1 MTLTTDET
9 KQWLLAFG
17 KRIQEKKE
25 YLSDLD
31 QAIGDG
37 DHGSNM
43 ARGVS
48 AVIETIK
55 DDSFDNPSEVMKK
68 AAMAMISKVGGASG
82 PLYGSAFLEMSKV
95 IDNEP
100 VPVVV
105 EEGLKAIKKRGQA
118 ELKDKTMVD
127 MWAPVVE
134 ALKSDT
140 LTEDFIKETMEATKP
155 LKAKKGRAS
164 YLNERSIGHLD
175 PGAVSSGY
183 LFEALLKEAEK
194 ID

>member
-17 KRIQEKKE
+17 KRIQEEKE

>member
-1 MTLTTDET
+1 
-9 KQWLLAFG
+9 
-17 KRIQEKKE
+17 
-25 YLSDLD
+25 
-31 QAIGDG
+31 
-37 DHGSNM
+37 M